1 MRHSILK
8 LALFL
13 FGCTSGIA
21 IYAATITSVIVS
33 PSTARVG
40 EPVTITINGDGDNPN
55 CGIRLQF
62 NDVIPTESFSL
73 VERGG
78 TLPLILSKTFNKAGT
93 FKIEALGRK
102 AGPLTFGC
110 NGDATT
116 TLNVIAAGAH
126 LPTAATTAPSQVNAQ
141 CPPGWEMISGQR
153 DPSKGFT
160 CAPLRPATR
169 IECGSGLSYFEN
181 DGLIGCKKRR

>member
-1 MRHSILK
+1 MRRSILK

-13 FGCTSGIA
+13 FCCTGSISV
-21 IYAATITSVIVS
+21 YAATITSVVVS
-33 PSTARVG
+33 PSTVRVG
-40 EPVTITINGDGDNPN
+40 EPVTITINGDGENAN

-62 NDVIPTESFSL
+62 SDAIPTESFSL
-73 VERGG
+73 ADRGG
-78 TLPLILSKTFNKAGT
+78 TLPLILSKTFDKVGT

-102 AGPLTFGC
+102 AGALTFGC
-110 NGDATT
+110 RGEAATT
-116 TLNVIAAGAH
+116 LTVVAAGAR
-126 LPTAATTAPSQVNAQ
+126 LPAAAVGSSATLNAQ
-141 CPPGWEMISGQR
+141 CPPGWEMISGQK

-169 IECGSGLSYFEN
+169 IQCGSGLSYFES